1 MEGKYFYFYFVISR
15 DISEFVILINY
26 DKKING

>member
-15 DISEFVILINY
+15 DINEFIILINC
-26 DKKING
+26 DKKNY